1 MDSCAV
7 HRERFT
13 VKNEIF
19 EWLKSFAIAIIIVL
33 IFNVFFATTVVY
45 STSMFPTLIE
55 KDILLLKRT
64 QEVKSGDIVSFRTDL
79 TLSENDIQS
88 LNPIQKLFAS
98 VNPSKNL
105 IKRVIGLPGDS
116 VDIVAG
122 DVFINGEKLQEIY
135 VSSNTNGEVHIDS
148 IPDGKYF
155 LMGDNRAVSLDS
167 RDNQVGLIDGEKII
181 GRAIF
186 RLYPLTR
193 FGNM

>member
-1 MDSCAV
+1 M
-7 HRERFT
+7 
-13 VKNEIF
+13 KNEIF

-33 IFNVFFATTVVY
+33 IFNIFFATTVVY
-45 STSMFPTLIE
+45 STSMYPTLIE

-64 QEVKSGDIVSFRTDL
+64 HDVQSGDIVSFRTDL
-79 TLSENDIQS
+79 MLSENDIQS

-116 VDIVAG
+116 VDIVNG

-135 VSSNTNGEVHIDS
+135 VSSNTNGDVHIES

-167 RDNQVGLIDGEKII
+167 RDSQVGLIDGEKII